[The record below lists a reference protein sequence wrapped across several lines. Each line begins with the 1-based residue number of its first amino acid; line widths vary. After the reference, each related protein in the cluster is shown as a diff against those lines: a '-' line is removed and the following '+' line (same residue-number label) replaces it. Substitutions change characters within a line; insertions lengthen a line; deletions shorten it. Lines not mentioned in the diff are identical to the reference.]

1 MLILR
6 EIYKVYI
13 GPFPYLKLIENNF
26 MILEGIKKSKSAS
39 IKLFMTGN
47 LINSLVIMKWSK

>member
-13 GPFPYLKLIENNF
+13 GPFLYLKLIENSF
-26 MILEGIKKSKSAS
+26 LILEGIKKSKSAY

-47 LINSLVIMKWSK
+47 LIN